1 VKARKAFS
9 IMLAAAAALTPAKAA
24 AWGYEGHA
32 IIADIAAAHLMPV
45 AAKRVSEILKGA
57 PMRDVAYF
65 ADLYRLDHRE
75 TSRWHFVNIAV
86 GAVDY
91 QPERDCQ
98 QIEGQGDCLIAAIA
112 RAIDDLKSDG
122 ERQSLG
128 LKFLIHLIGDIHQ
141 PFHAVTE
148 ARGGNEIQ
156 VTFFG
161 VPSNLHRVWDTDL
174 IRHSGRTPAAYAAVL
189 NAGYI
194 VGRDL
199 GTLAEGTTIDWAME
213 SRAIGLKAMVP
224 SNTTLGDAYVQAFT
238 PVMDQCLATAGARLA
253 AVLNDALK

>member
-1 VKARKAFS
+1 MKATRALS
-9 IMLAAAAALTPAKAA
+9 IMLAAAAALTSVKAA

-32 IIADIAAAHLMPV
+32 IIADIAAAHLSSV

-65 ADLYRLDHRE
+65 ADLYRLAHRE

-98 QIEGQGDCLIAAIA
+98 QIDGQGDCLIAAID
-112 RAIDDLKSDG
+112 RAIEDVKADG

-128 LKFLIHLIGDIHQ
+128 LKFLIHFIGDLHQ
-141 PFHAVTE
+141 PFHIVTE
-148 ARGGNEIQ
+148 ARGGNEIA

-161 VPSNLHRVWDTDL
+161 VPSNLHRIWDTDL
-174 IRHSGRTPAAYAAVL
+174 IRHSGRTPEGYAAIL
-189 NAGYI
+189 NSDYI

-199 GTLAEGTTIDWAME
+199 TTLAGGSTVDWALA
-213 SRAIGLKAMVP
+213 SRAIGLTALVP
-224 SNTTLGDAYVQAFT
+224 SNTALGEAYVQAFT